1 MYETN
6 VKRASLLSNSYK
18 FYRYCEKKNN
28 LLAVYVFVLFLL
40 NMKCL
45 EVCCCWLHHIRGLKC
60 FVTITSLKNLVW
72 ILRSSHAL
80 IMDMHAMVIWGEWN
94 NCTAYIFS
102 DIEKHNKW
110 DYRCIALIRSFW
122 HFFQSLLPQAHYII
136 RTTAGMRSSPK
147 RIPFTWFDFFLS

>member
-18 FYRYCEKKNN
+18 FYRYCEKKPN

-80 IMDMHAMVIWGEWN
+80 SMDMHAMVIWGEWN

-102 DIEKHNKW
+102 LQVYCTNTQFL
-110 DYRCIALIRSFW
+110 A
-122 HFFQSLLPQAHYII
+122 
-136 RTTAGMRSSPK
+136 
-147 RIPFTWFDFFLS
+147 FLSEPFAAGSLHYTNHSWYAQLSKENSLYMIWFFS